1 MLASYRF
8 LGQWTLIAALAG
20 LVGASTLELFRWL
33 VTVTET
39 FLVSTR
45 VPIPISAAVAGLVVG
60 AGVYRF
66 APDAAGEGIPSYL
79 HALHHQRA
87 HFPLRVTLMKFPAG
101 ILSLAAFGSGG
112 VVGPVGRV
120 VAGLLSAIMPSR
132 GGSEIRDERART
144 AAICGLAAIV
154 AALFHA
160 PVGGGIFAV
169 EIIQRANMRYR
180 DLFPS
185 ILAGTVSVWFSRFAG
200 WSPLITVVHR
210 TSSVELGVLPWVAVF
225 AVLVGLLGGGFVQG
239 YGLAVRVFRR
249 NHGRAVGKVVF
260 GMAAAALLVS
270 SVNPAFLG
278 TASRV
283 TNALANGE
291 FDLLRGAMGSG
302 VSIAVAALIMLLV
315 RAAGTYLTT
324 GSGMSAGLTAPAI
337 QVGMLAAVLVSRVA
351 GPLADPLLLSGLLV
365 VGFSGML
372 AGAMN
377 VPIAAAVLGMEVFG
391 AGLGMPAAIASI
403 VAFQMNR
410 HATIY
415 DFALAGSGHL
425 DEA

>member
-1 MLASYRF
+1 
-8 LGQWTLIAALAG
+8 
-20 LVGASTLELFRWL
+20 
-33 VTVTET
+33 
-39 FLVSTR
+39 
-45 VPIPISAAVAGLVVG
+45 
-60 AGVYRF
+60 
-66 APDAAGEGIPSYL
+66 
-79 HALHHQRA
+79 
-87 HFPLRVTLMKFPAG
+87 
-101 ILSLAAFGSGG
+101 
-112 VVGPVGRV
+112 
-120 VAGLLSAIMPSR
+120 
-132 GGSEIRDERART
+132 
-144 AAICGLAAIV
+144 
-154 AALFHA
+154 
-160 PVGGGIFAV
+160 
-169 EIIQRANMRYR
+169 
-180 DLFPS
+180 
-185 ILAGTVSVWFSRFAG
+185 
-200 WSPLITVVHR
+200 
-210 TSSVELGVLPWVAVF
+210 
-225 AVLVGLLGGGFVQG
+225 
-239 YGLAVRVFRR
+239 
-249 NHGRAVGKVVF
+249 
-260 GMAAAALLVS
+260 MAAAALLVS

-337 QVGMLAAVLVSRVA
+337 QVGMLAAILVSRVA
-351 GPLADPLLLSGLLV
+351 SPLADPLLLSGFLV

-403 VAFQMNR
+403 AAFQMNR

-415 DFALAGSGHL
+415 DYALAGSGHL